1 MVFFCFHFRIIFIY
15 DDAKWCV
22 VDTAGLALLIIPA
35 ARVADDSRV
44 ADDFGGI
51 TGLFFG
57 IGGGAPRPLLF
68 TGFTFAGKLLF

>member
-1 MVFFCFHFRIIFIY
+1 MM
-15 DDAKWCV
+15 
-22 VDTAGLALLIIPA
+22 LA

-57 IGGGAPRPLLF
+57 IGGGIRPTLAVSSRPLLLF
-68 TGFTFAGKLLF
+68 TGFTFDCRLLF